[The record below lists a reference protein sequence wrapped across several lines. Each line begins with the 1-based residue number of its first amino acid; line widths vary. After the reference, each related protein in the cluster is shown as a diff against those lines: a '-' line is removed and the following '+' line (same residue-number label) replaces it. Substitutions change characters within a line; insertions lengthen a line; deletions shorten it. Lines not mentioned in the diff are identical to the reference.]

1 MLNLNI
7 LSQFSRLSLTSIA
20 KIPVNTRSI
29 TTSAVV
35 QFKITDQLWAEPLK
49 KKKKLDPAIVKA
61 REERRRKR
69 IEKQIRRLEKN
80 ARQLKPIEE
89 IEPPL
94 HLLDEMGKR
103 KRPAVVLTQEEI
115 EARALLLKDWTRY
128 KKQEYIS
135 NVNQIDRIMAAQ
147 RRALDML
154 YEESEELYNEAIM
167 PDLQLLP
174 YSISGTYATPPIKN
188 YNSPDGE
195 YIDVSKKWGNK

>member
-1 MLNLNI
+1 MFNLNI
-7 LSQFSRLSLTSIA
+7 FRQFSRLTISSAA
-20 KIPVNTRSI
+20 KIPINTRNISA
-29 TTSAVV
+29 SAVV

-69 IEKQIRRLEKN
+69 LEKQIRRLEKN

-94 HLLDEMGKR
+94 HLLDEMKKR
-103 KRPAVVLTQEEI
+103 KRPSVNISEEEQ

-167 PDLQLLP
+167 PDLQLIP
-174 YSISGTYATPPIKN
+174 YTVSGTYATPPIKN

-195 YIDVSKKWGNK
+195 YFDVSKKWGQK

>member
-1 MLNLNI
+1 MFNLNI
-7 LSQFSRLSLTSIA
+7 FRQFSRLTISSAA
-20 KIPVNTRSI
+20 KIPINTRNISA
-29 TTSAVV
+29 SAVV

-69 IEKQIRRLEKN
+69 LEKQIRRLEKN

-94 HLLDEMGKR
+94 HLLDEMKKR
-103 KRPAVVLTQEEI
+103 KRPAVNISEEEQ

-167 PDLQLLP
+167 PDLQLIP
-174 YSISGTYATPPIKN
+174 YTVSGTYATPPIKN

-195 YIDVSKKWGNK
+195 YFDVSKKWGQK